1 MKNKGKDVSLRR
13 SSVSRERE
21 TSTTYNIKLYI
32 RESECRSEADY
43 RSLNDLSNLF
53 IRERLPD
60 TTAEPR

>member
-1 MKNKGKDVSLRR
+1 M
-13 SSVSRERE
+13 
-21 TSTTYNIKLYI
+21 YNIKLYI